1 MSVEQIKTKILLLIN
16 NNILTE
22 CARAD
27 IGGVLSICTYA
38 YRYHLHACVY
48 MPIHETSVR
57 MYHVKSRWIKERKSV
72 ELLAVTAFR
81 VSDVTGYEYMHY

>member
-1 MSVEQIKTKILLLIN
+1 MSVEQIKTKILLLIYN
-16 NNILTE
+16 NNTILTE

-27 IGGVLSICTYA
+27 IGGVLSM
-38 YRYHLHACVY
+38 HACVY

-72 ELLAVTAFR
+72 ELLAVTALC
-81 VSDVTGYEYMHY
+81 VSDVTGCEYLHY